1 MSDRF
6 SMNSY
11 LGQRILSLVR
21 EGDYAHAGEEE
32 AIELAMSGI
41 EKDSRRVILARAVG
55 VAERRLIFTRMAGGE
70 RSASTSKPNP

>member
-1 MSDRF
+1 MNDQF

-32 AIELAMSGI
+32 AI
-41 EKDSRRVILARAVG
+41 DLARDCQNFCVRAMG
-55 VAERRLIFTRMAGGE
+55 
-70 RSASTSKPNP
+70 